1 MRKEVMYRDL
11 PGGPLQLNFTDELP
25 LCMFCSKCGMLSK
38 NMFEDPKCHAFC
50 SVCIFESSDRKK
62 IHCKYENKEVSV
74 DEMMPA
80 VDIITIVM
88 DQIVYCPN
96 KGGDNSCE
104 RYFSLKDLEEHYL
117 ECEETKISCLTCG
130 DDVKGKEWGDHA
142 KNCPQQ
148 ILQCRYCV
156 VAVPRW
162 KLEDHERVCN
172 ENPSAIRGGSEV
184 LKCPGDSPS
193 ALMVPSQNYAQR
205 SVQENK
211 SQRFKA
217 PDTKSPDVMNTNDG
231 NKTTICIVCNRKVK
245 NKNMNMHLDVCIRN
259 SSATPVN
266 STWKDEHTSETTK
279 TTDLV
284 PKLGPAQVPP
294 VGTHEEA
301 EKFNSFSP
309 SKPSTFH
316 GETQTPALVSPTT
329 IYPRLQSGVAEESAS
344 AYWPQQSENTGG
356 LHDYC
361 QTPALVSPTTICPRL
376 QSGVAEESASAYWPQ
391 QSENTGGLHD
401 YCQTTPQDYAIPVIT
416 NYVSE
421 SAQEDPS
428 VYQPGESDRQR
439 DDVEMDS
446 DPLGD
451 SVNSSFE
458 VIYKAEARDDSHS
471 HEQHPTTPAFQDG
484 NRDRGAASPVVV
496 SQPSSAGPATMAS
509 EEPSEA
515 TGALD
520 EEISVSI
527 TEASPGLFQDL
538 DHKIINGVDVQLTWE
553 TPEDLINLHSYI
565 VECKDADTGR
575 QVSQLIEGGR
585 LLTQVTVPL
594 ETPLATFDCNLLA
607 VSTETGKAVNGS
619 SAKFTVSTGNI
630 DPPIHVTLS
639 GRTSTSLT
647 YTWTAN
653 TTPSMWKVV
662 TKRTDQLDGN
672 GTHKEE
678 YGEGEE
684 LNVKHTVTQ
693 LEPATEYN
701 ISIQNCRGIFC
712 SRPIFVTGVTDVSPP
727 GPVQSLSYKL
737 INGTI
742 LEVAWD
748 APESSKRVDGFFVT
762 CESISSCIDVSK
774 QVESVGPSSM
784 VLLSLEEPKE
794 IFECAVLAF
803 CTDSAGRHLNGTVT
817 KFEVSTEGLYA
828 PEKLRLLER
837 SDKSISLAWAPDVN
851 TTVWKMSAWRVLPS
865 GDEHDS
871 IQEHG
876 ESSGK
881 IVKYTLTDLKPWTR
895 YNVSVQNCLENF
907 CSEPA
912 VLLASTDAAAPSRV
926 ENFAVLVESDVN
938 AHFTWERPDQPNGPI
953 DGYHLLVYNED
964 KKENTSFTVPGNST
978 EIRMHFAHEFNRFHA
993 SITAYNVAESS
1004 NETVYSPVSEVE
1016 FQTFGNGPMPPRV
1029 EVTDIKDRS
1038 VHLSWKQP
1046 SDPRYLIVKFIVKVN
1061 GSDATAKPVRVNESG
1076 TTSTPAYHLSMRDL
1090 EVWKHYYVTVA
1101 SCINDTTCGQDTTV
1115 EFNTEF
1121 EAPSIP
1127 LNLTIGALSSDWM
1140 LVQWEKPLISNGPL
1154 SGYNLSI
1161 SDGVTRFHVT
1171 TTHLSYNYTEVVP
1184 GTSYDVTVYA
1194 FNDVDG
1200 VVKCGA
1206 VASVVVSSLESNRTR
1221 EKSCSSKTS
1230 LSHVACLWTTSKSYI

>member
-1 MRKEVMYRDL
+1 MAVVARASWSSLTARRSQAHIFFII
-11 PGGPLQLNFTDELP
+11 G
-25 LCMFCSKCGMLSK
+25 
-38 NMFEDPKCHAFC
+38 AFC
-50 SVCIFESSDRKK
+50 TLV
-62 IHCKYENKEVSV
+62 
-74 DEMMPA
+74 
-80 VDIITIVM
+80 
-88 DQIVYCPN
+88 
-96 KGGDNSCE
+96 
-104 RYFSLKDLEEHYL
+104 
-117 ECEETKISCLTCG
+117 
-130 DDVKGKEWGDHA
+130 
-142 KNCPQQ
+142 
-148 ILQCRYCV
+148 
-156 VAVPRW
+156 
-162 KLEDHERVCN
+162 
-172 ENPSAIRGGSEV
+172 
-184 LKCPGDSPS
+184 
-193 ALMVPSQNYAQR
+193 
-205 SVQENK
+205 
-211 SQRFKA
+211 
-217 PDTKSPDVMNTNDG
+217 
-231 NKTTICIVCNRKVK
+231 
-245 NKNMNMHLDVCIRN
+245 
-259 SSATPVN
+259 VN
-266 STWKDEHTSETTK
+266 SKD
-279 TTDLV
+279 
-284 PKLGPAQVPP
+284 
-294 VGTHEEA
+294 
-301 EKFNSFSP
+301 
-309 SKPSTFH
+309 
-316 GETQTPALVSPTT
+316 
-329 IYPRLQSGVAEESAS
+329 VAPE
-344 AYWPQQSENTGG
+344 
-356 LHDYC
+356 L
-361 QTPALVSPTTICPRL
+361 
-376 QSGVAEESASAYWPQ
+376 
-391 QSENTGGLHD
+391 
-401 YCQTTPQDYAIPVIT
+401 
-416 NYVSE
+416 
-421 SAQEDPS
+421 
-428 VYQPGESDRQR
+428 
-439 DDVEMDS
+439 
-446 DPLGD
+446 
-451 SVNSSFE
+451 
-458 VIYKAEARDDSHS
+458 
-471 HEQHPTTPAFQDG
+471 
-484 NRDRGAASPVVV
+484 
-496 SQPSSAGPATMAS
+496 MAS

-515 TGALD
+515 TDALD

-538 DHKIINGVDVQLTWE
+538 EHKIINGVDVQLTWE

-607 VSTETGKAVNGS
+607 VSTETGKSVNGS

-630 DPPIHVTLS
+630 
-639 GRTSTSLT
+639 
-647 YTWTAN
+647 A
-653 TTPSMWKVV
+653 
-662 TKRTDQLDGN
+662 
-672 GTHKEE
+672 
-678 YGEGEE
+678 
-684 LNVKHTVTQ
+684 
-693 LEPATEYN
+693 
-701 ISIQNCRGIFC
+701 
-712 SRPIFVTGVTDVSPP
+712 P
-727 GPVQSLSYKL
+727 GPVQNLRYKL

-784 VLLSLEEPKE
+784 VLLFLEEPKE

-817 KFEVSTEGLYA
+817 KFEVSTEGLYP
-828 PEKLRLLER
+828 PENLRLLER
-837 SDKSISLAWAPDVN
+837 SDKTLSLAWAPDVN
-851 TTVWKMSAWRVLPS
+851 STVWKMSAWRVLPS

-881 IVKYTLTDLKPWTR
+881 TVKYILTDLKPWTR

-926 ENFAVLVESDVN
+926 ENFAVVIESDVN

-993 SITAYNVAESS
+993 SITAYNVAES

-1029 EVTDIKDRS
+1029 EVSDIKDRS

-1061 GSDATAKPVRVNESG
+1061 GFDATAKPVRVNESG
-1076 TTSTPAYHLSMRDL
+1076 TTSTPEYHLSMSDL

-1154 SGYNLSI
+1154 SGYNLTI

-1184 GTSYDVTVYA
+1184 GTSFDVTVYA

-1206 VASVVVSSLESNRTR
+1206 VASVAVSSLESDTLSMAGIATTR
-1221 EKSCSSKTS
+1221 ILIGA
-1230 LSHVACLWTTSKSYI
+1230 LSGAVLVLIIAAYVLHKQCPPTRNSGEELLFEDIPKPRRLLVDNL